1 MNTTD
6 SIRIANNIRA
16 ERNRVRLSQEEVA
29 KHLNIS
35 TRTYMKYE
43 NDARLVTVTTLLE
56 LSRLFN
62 CNVSDFYVQA

>member
-6 SIRIANNIRA
+6 SIIIANNIRA

-43 NDARLVTVTTLLE
+43 NDARLVTATTLLE

-62 CNVSDFYVQA
+62 CNVSVFYVQA